1 MEKRNRAELSF
12 SPSFFN
18 QDNQEKTLTLRS
30 IRKRLSPIAVEGDS
44 DGSLLSWLEV
54 LLVHPSSVSVAKDEV
69 VAYDPRLGV

>member
-18 QDNQEKTLTLRS
+18 QENQEKMLTLRS
-30 IRKRLSPIAVEGDS
+30 IRKWLSPIAVEGDS
-44 DGSLLSWLEV
+44 DGSLLSWLEF